1 MQYSDVEHGL
11 YYKESRFNVLEVLRS
26 RKIDVRL
33 YSVSRGYV
41 GLGWPPHFVI
51 EQSFFLD

>member
-33 YSVSRGYV
+33 YSVSIGYV